1 MVLYYEVIVHHTV
14 DDPLDPDR
22 SCVGGFV
29 EHTFKRL
36 VVSHDLKGSSIQE
49 QVKFLAPKITCIII
63 ETLSSAI
70 VVHAP
75 T

>member
-1 MVLYYEVIVHHTV
+1 MVLYYETIVHHTI

-22 SCVGGFV
+22 RCVGGFV

-49 QVKFLAPKITCIII
+49 QVKFLAPKINLLELLTQ
-63 ETLSSAI
+63 SGYI
-70 VVHAP
+70 VFP
-75 T
+75 GW